1 MPVDSTGIGRNHIER
16 KMVMTDDI
24 LDLNLV
30 GMREYEKFL
39 ETKSAELAQLCEK
52 FGEQLIIATQCMD
65 QLSGQIA
72 AAALTRNMEEIKKN
86 IPRATDTTAQ
96 IVKARKLAQEAANI
110 FGNKF
115 RRRGL

>member
-1 MPVDSTGIGRNHIER
+1 MEFTGIVQNHIER
-16 KMVMTDDI
+16 KMVIMDDI

-30 GMREYEKFL
+30 GMSEYEKFL
-39 ETKSAELAQLCEK
+39 ETKSAELALLCEK
-52 FGEQLIIATQCMD
+52 FGEHLIMGTQCMD

-96 IVKARKLAQEAANI
+96 IVKARKLAQEAANV

-115 RRRGL
+115 RPR